1 MSGQKKYTFT
11 YERCSMITRGGPT
24 DCSAEKSALE
34 GSSGVVSFLCNGIRN
49 DGP

>member
-34 GSSGVVSFLCNGIRN
+34 GSSGVVTILCN
-49 DGP
+49 